1 MRFCPTTLTTA
12 RIGVLKTTLVV
23 LLCAASGQRASGQ
36 QAVKL
41 TLEEVLRL
49 ANQNNLDL
57 AAARAKRA
65 AALAGIAI
73 AKERPNPTLTV
84 GASRDLPHEN
94 VLLDQPF
101 ELGLKR
107 AKRIE
112 VARGESAL
120 NVIEIDILLP
130 PQRQGLVQSRTPV
143 RLERGQR
150 RGVNRNQLGSI
161 FHGQANELP
170 QVPFVVQHLFQALDA
185 LGAE

>member
-1 MRFCPTTLTTA
+1 MRFCPETLTTA
-12 RIGVLKTTLVV
+12 RIGVMKTTLVV

-120 NVIEIDILLP
+120 NVIEIDILARQRGHKTRDAFYRARLSRAQRSPAADTLQP
-130 PQRQGLVQSRTPV
+130 PH
-143 RLERGQR
+143 RLHPHADGR
-150 RGVNRNQLGSI
+150 
-161 FHGQANELP
+161 
-170 QVPFVVQHLFQALDA
+170 
-185 LGAE
+185 